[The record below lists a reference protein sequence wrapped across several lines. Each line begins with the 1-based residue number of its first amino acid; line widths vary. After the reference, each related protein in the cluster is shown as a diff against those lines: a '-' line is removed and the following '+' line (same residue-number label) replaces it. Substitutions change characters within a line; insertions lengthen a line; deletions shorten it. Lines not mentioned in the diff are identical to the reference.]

1 MLNAVIAGSIVAA
14 LGEGSIYIFEQIY
27 LGNKTMDD
35 LDWVGK
41 IMESKFSA
49 KFVEKATEVA
59 TLVAAGKGKVEIAK
73 AIASVFKQ

>member
-1 MLNAVIAGSIVAA
+1 VAA

-49 KFVEKATEVA
+49 KFVEKATEAA

-73 AIASVFKQ
+73 VIASVFRQK